1 MIMTSGVSKE
11 TRSLLITENC
21 NEGLRQSIEQVVS
34 DHELLVSSPSEA
46 LVVCSE
52 RVFQL
57 VWVQLPNPPS
67 EDYLSVITAIRYSS
81 KYNRKTIILGVTS
94 GQPEIDL
101 HLHGVDEILLEPVS
115 VATIRQKYFDWTSVK
130 LIPYHDIGLKETAIA
145 PATPESSV
153 STESTSIEISL
164 SSLASVV
171 TNDSGIQGD
180 TDMVDLKPP
189 PAFLFPSQ
197 QSQPQPQ
204 PTKDSKFG
212 VNVPAQVSGPST
224 PPSWCRMEHATKEKH
239 RSSSQVHRER
249 IKDSCDQLRVLL
261 PYVRGRKTDMASIL
275 EMTVDYLKIV
285 NSKLPHEF
293 HSHVLDMMT
302 KGNAAA
308 TCGSRRASGSG
319 GRGAGG
325 RGGRGRGSKRGTTS
339 PSKSLSASSITI
351 LNSSTE
357 QQADNFLCTT
367 PGRMLTRSLSRTG
380 YSPSGSGG
388 KGSSGTRGCRT
399 NKRNQSATSGLT
411 LSPAGGRV
419 SVFYSGDSKERG
431 FLQPSHHM
439 ATLLVS
445 DGSPPSPITSTPTSS
460 HGLNP
465 VSMHMTCT
473 ASPASSSSMAE
484 IGSMTSG
491 PRLFASAA
499 HLALERLVSQSG
511 YGAPPGSMT
520 SALPTR
526 FSLGGERDTASSSS
540 GLSMGTAGM
549 AIPCTTSGMVGY
561 GESPAA
567 PTGYYH
573 YYSGMADL
581 SSAYAVAGGGGGG
594 NGGGI
599 GVCGGGSAGSGS
611 VVTSL
616 CNDFLTSTPLMRL
629 PTSCSSAFASR
640 LPPAPSRGKV
650 EEPDQHFQSLTEAE
664 DVYGSLNSATKG
676 GN

>member
-1 MIMTSGVSKE
+1 
-11 TRSLLITENC
+11 
-21 NEGLRQSIEQVVS
+21 
-34 DHELLVSSPSEA
+34 
-46 LVVCSE
+46 
-52 RVFQL
+52 
-57 VWVQLPNPPS
+57 
-67 EDYLSVITAIRYSS
+67 
-81 KYNRKTIILGVTS
+81 
-94 GQPEIDL
+94 
-101 HLHGVDEILLEPVS
+101 
-115 VATIRQKYFDWTSVK
+115 
-130 LIPYHDIGLKETAIA
+130 
-145 PATPESSV
+145 
-153 STESTSIEISL
+153 
-164 SSLASVV
+164 
-171 TNDSGIQGD
+171 
-180 TDMVDLKPP
+180 
-189 PAFLFPSQ
+189 
-197 QSQPQPQ
+197 
-204 PTKDSKFG
+204 
-212 VNVPAQVSGPST
+212 
-224 PPSWCRMEHATKEKH
+224 
-239 RSSSQVHRER
+239 
-249 IKDSCDQLRVLL
+249 
-261 PYVRGRKTDMASIL
+261 
-275 EMTVDYLKIV
+275 
-285 NSKLPHEF
+285 
-293 HSHVLDMMT
+293 
-302 KGNAAA
+302 
-308 TCGSRRASGSG
+308 
-319 GRGAGG
+319 
-325 RGGRGRGSKRGTTS
+325 
-339 PSKSLSASSITI
+339 
-351 LNSSTE
+351 
-357 QQADNFLCTT
+357 
-367 PGRMLTRSLSRTG
+367 
-380 YSPSGSGG
+380 
-388 KGSSGTRGCRT
+388 
-399 NKRNQSATSGLT
+399 
-411 LSPAGGRV
+411 
-419 SVFYSGDSKERG
+419 
-431 FLQPSHHM
+431 M

-650 EEPDQHFQSLTEAE
+650 EEPDQHFQSLTEGE
-664 DVYGSLNSATKG
+664 DMYGSLNSATKG